1 MMIPLDVFMVHIHPF
16 LVWTDILNLS
26 GVSKEMYLYFNENE
40 MWKKFHWGAKTV
52 RSIPKKMNQ
61 LTWSKVPP
69 NDTMSWPE
77 SDIRLNKCVL
87 QITNES
93 DIPMD
98 VFYVREMKGGRT
110 RTPVLKSRGGSVKN
124 LGPGKTF
131 KTSTYPNHR
140 WICIPTATWFYDNPV
155 SNVGFSFVVN
165 ILKNVIVEDKP
176 MNVHVIKQPP
186 LLNPIKG
193 LKKTVASHKREFI
206 RLSVDPDTITLKA
219 RASKKASDIQDK
231 ELKRLYKRVRVLE
244 ENAQEFRRNGA
255 SYKMTQ
261 DIFLEGSPIGDA
273 HKYM

>member
-1 MMIPLDVFMVHIHPF
+1 MIIPLDVFMVHIHPF

-26 GVSKEMYLYFNENE
+26 GVSKEMYLYFNTNE
-40 MWKKFHWGAKTV
+40 MWKKFHWGAKAV

-77 SDIRLNKCVL
+77 YDIRLNKCVL
-87 QITNES
+87 QIRNES

-98 VFYVREMKGGRT
+98 IYYVRETKGGRT
-110 RTPVLKSRGGSVKN
+110 RTPVLKSRGTSLDKRN
-124 LGPGKTF
+124 LKPGKTF

-140 WICIPTATWFYDNPV
+140 WICIPTDKWFYDNPV

-165 ILKNVIVEDKP
+165 ILKNVIVEGNP

-186 LLNPIKG
+186 HLNPIKG
-193 LKKTVASHKREFI
+193 LNKNVASHKREFI
-206 RLSVDPDTITLKA
+206 RLSVVPDTITVKA
-219 RASKKASDIQDK
+219 KASKRASDIQEE
-231 ELKRLYKRVRVLE
+231 ELKRLYKRVRLLE
-244 ENAQEFRRNGA
+244 KNAQEFRRNEA

-261 DIFLEGSPIGDA
+261 DIFLEGSGSRWA
-273 HKYM
+273 NE